1 MGRSRSSRV
10 RTLLN
15 SLVAIFTVLAVLVL
29 RAVLKLPLL
38 PFRLLRG
45 LWRRHASV

>member
-1 MGRSRSSRV
+1 MIK
-10 RTLLN
+10 
-15 SLVAIFTVLAVLVL
+15 SLAAIFTVLAVLMI

-45 LWRRHASV
+45 LWRRHAPTV

>member
-1 MGRSRSSRV
+1 MI
-10 RTLLN
+10 N
-15 SLVAIFTVLAVLVL
+15 SIVAIFTVLAVLVI

-45 LWRRHASV
+45 LWRRHAPSV

>member
-1 MGRSRSSRV
+1 MI
-10 RTLLN
+10 N
-15 SLVAIFTVLAVLVL
+15 SLAAIFTVLAVLMI

-45 LWRRHASV
+45 LWRRHAPTV